1 MAIQRLPV
9 AYRSRSRPSSTLGAK
24 ASTMCSIYLDGDQP
38 DTERIRLVIP
48 VRPGGL
54 SQCRACGCCTV
65 FKDRREGCRRRS
77 TKARRLPV
85 SQNSTA
91 CTAAGPRYA
100 NCAVPGPVDI
110 PGCAVGGRRAPR
122 LEGLFTETAPCR
134 AGPIKDSL
142 ERR

>member
-24 ASTMCSIYLDGDQP
+24 ASTMCSSYLDGDQP
-38 DTERIRLVIP
+38 ETERFRLVIP

-54 SQCRACGCCTV
+54 SQCRVCGCCTV
-65 FKDRREGCRRRS
+65 FKDRREGCCRNGFRPFRR
-77 TKARRLPV
+77 PV

-91 CTAAGPRYA
+91 CTAASPRYA
-100 NCAVPGPVDI
+100 ACAVPDSVDI
-110 PGCAVGGRRAPR
+110 PGCAVGGHQDSE
-122 LEGLFTETAPCR
+122 LESSFTKTAPCR
-134 AGPIKDSL
+134 AGPVKDSL